1 MFCTALFCCTFSL
14 HCVCVCMQ
22 CVFACVP
29 GGGCCALR
37 CTLVLSEHPKKPKKR
52 KQKKSPRR
60 EKYPNQKMDGSIRVR
75 LLGKM
80 CWGSSTRFIGF
91 SFFFVLFSVCLRL
104 VGESNYVTRIG
115 MKSSCRG
122 LLHLIDYTSEAA
134 ERVHKTVD
142 NKKLSF
148 PRSGRQWCRSAGSA
162 EVMPFCLSD
171 NHDLS

>member
-1 MFCTALFCCTFSL
+1 
-14 HCVCVCMQ
+14 
-22 CVFACVP
+22 
-29 GGGCCALR
+29 
-37 CTLVLSEHPKKPKKR
+37 
-52 KQKKSPRR
+52 
-60 EKYPNQKMDGSIRVR
+60 MDGSIRVK

-122 LLHLIDYTSEAA
+122 LLHPIDYTSEAA

>member
-1 MFCTALFCCTFSL
+1 MARCFALHFSAARFL
-14 HCVCVCMQ
+14 CIVCVCMQ

-37 CTLVLSEHPKKPKKR
+37 CTLVLSEHPKKPKKST
-52 KQKKSPRR
+52 QKSTRR

-148 PRSGRQWCRSAGSA
+148 PRSGRQWCRSAGSNA
-162 EVMPFCLSD
+162 VLPFG
-171 NHDLS
+171 